1 MQYALKSCSEKSQNP
16 PSQQS
21 QIFNSR
27 QNCQC
32 IVKGSFG
39 CLYCTSRP
47 KRSRFCHIF
56 LVQSLVWKYCL
67 KLEGCLHNF
76 FLIGPYS
83 AAAEP
88 NSAPKIVTQFLEP
101 SLVLLRRFCLNVR
114 ILRMSLNP
122 RNHRCRYTLHSWSL
136 VFANTFSMS
145 NECVANVDLSIIAP
159 SFRFQW
165 TTSPSSCSTSGLC
178 PSSSRAALSWSQ
190 ASSSETPSPARL

>member
-1 MQYALKSCSEKSQNP
+1 MTEPRESLEAESQRPCRAEALPKPYRWWKWPSESSDSDSDYNL
-16 PSQQS
+16 SS
-21 QIFNSR
+21 
-27 QNCQC
+27 
-32 IVKGSFG
+32 
-39 CLYCTSRP
+39 TSRP

-136 VFANTFSMS
+136 V
-145 NECVANVDLSIIAP
+145 
-159 SFRFQW
+159 
-165 TTSPSSCSTSGLC
+165 LC
-178 PSSSRAALSWSQ
+178 NAL
-190 ASSSETPSPARL
+190 

>member
-1 MQYALKSCSEKSQNP
+1 MSSAANQLIGEVVQSRRRPLLGTSQ
-16 PSQQS
+16 
-21 QIFNSR
+21 
-27 QNCQC
+27 
-32 IVKGSFG
+32 
-39 CLYCTSRP
+39 P
-47 KRSRFCHIF
+47 KQSRFCHIF
-56 LVQSLVWKYCL
+56 LVQSLVWIYCL

-136 VFANTFSMS
+136 VRGQPTSVKSYGFYFSL
-145 NECVANVDLSIIAP
+145 VHPFTYFFL
-159 SFRFQW
+159 
-165 TTSPSSCSTSGLC
+165 
-178 PSSSRAALSWSQ
+178 
-190 ASSSETPSPARL
+190 

>member
-1 MQYALKSCSEKSQNP
+1 MHWKWSCEAYYGQTSAVSGGPAVTAATDRCREDGP
-16 PSQQS
+16 TTAVP
-21 QIFNSR
+21 
-27 QNCQC
+27 
-32 IVKGSFG
+32 GSAVRTAGCCSNKCPHLDHLTNQRFG
-39 CLYCTSRP
+39 HFDPFYPFPYTSRP

-114 ILRMSLNP
+114 ILRMSFQISDNIP
-122 RNHRCRYTLHSWSL
+122 C
-136 VFANTFSMS
+136 
-145 NECVANVDLSIIAP
+145 E
-159 SFRFQW
+159 SFFH
-165 TTSPSSCSTSGLC
+165 LINI
-178 PSSSRAALSWSQ
+178 
-190 ASSSETPSPARL
+190 